1 MRGTR
6 MAVARHKAEKT
17 FKKYEGFSPRNEK
30 QSGWYSYCPRIRWT
44 EDELERILG
53 IYRKTKVPCS
63 CYMCG
68 NPRRHW
74 GYLPMQE
81 VKQHLNAD
89 SQYEEVGWNHR
100 KLRWLK
106 GWLD

>member
-1 MRGTR
+1 MRGAR
-6 MAVARHKAEKT
+6 LVVARCKAEKT

-30 QSGWYSYCPRIRWT
+30 QSGWYNYYPGLRWT
-44 EDELERILG
+44 EDELQRTLG

-74 GYLPMQE
+74 GYLPIKE

-89 SQYEEVGWNHR
+89 SQYDEIYWNHR
-100 KLRWLK
+100 KLRWLR

>member
-6 MAVARHKAEKT
+6 LAVARRKAEKT
-17 FKKYEGFSPRNEK
+17 FKHYEGFSPRNEK
-30 QSGWYSYCPRIRWT
+30 QPRGYGRFRWT
-44 EDELERILG
+44 QDELQRVLG

-81 VKQHLNAD
+81 VKQHQNAD
-89 SQYEEVGWNHR
+89 SQYEEIGWNHR
-100 KLRWLK
+100 KLRWLR

>member
-1 MRGTR
+1 MIGKRLWR
-6 MAVARHKAEKT
+6 AKKEAERV
-17 FKKYEGFSPRNEK
+17 FKKYEGFNPRNKK
-30 QSGWYSYCPRIRWT
+30 QPGKYYKWT
-44 EDELERILG
+44 EDEIQRVLG

-74 GYLPMQE
+74 GCLPMQE
-81 VKQHLNAD
+81 VRQHEDAD
-89 SQYEEVGWNHR
+89 SQYEEIGWSHK
-100 KLRWLK
+100 KLRWLR

>member
-1 MRGTR
+1 MRGER
-6 MAVARHKAEKT
+6 LLVARHIAEKV
-17 FKKYEGFSPRNEK
+17 FKKYEGFNPRNLK
-30 QSGWYSYCPRIRWT
+30 QNGNHRYTRWT
-44 EDELERILG
+44 DDELHRVVG
-53 IYRKTKVPCS
+53 TYRKTKVPCS

-74 GYLPMQE
+74 GTLPIRE
-81 VKQHLNAD
+81 VRQHLNAD

>member
-1 MRGTR
+1 MLGKRLWR
-6 MAVARHKAEKT
+6 ARHISELV
-17 FKKYEGFSPRNEK
+17 FKKYEGFNPRNEK
-30 QSGWYSYCPRIRWT
+30 QAGRCCRSRWT
-44 EDELERILG
+44 EDELRRVLG

-68 NPRRHW
+68 NPRKHW
-74 GYLPMQE
+74 GYLPIRE
-81 VKQHLNAD
+81 VRQHLNAD

-100 KLRWLK
+100 KLRWLR

>member
-6 MAVARHKAEKT
+6 LLVAQRKAEKV
-17 FKKYEGFSPRNEK
+17 FKKYEGFNPRNEK
-30 QSGWYSYCPRIRWT
+30 QSGFSCRQRWT
-44 EDELERILG
+44 KDELRRIVG
-53 IYRKTKVPCS
+53 TYRKTKVPCS

-74 GYLPMQE
+74 GYLPMRE
-81 VKQHLNAD
+81 VRQHLDAD
-89 SQYEEVGWNHR
+89 SQYDEVGWCHR
-100 KLRWLK
+100 KLRWLR